1 MVKGYC
7 FVFLFWLKCNKEIE
21 IYNYYDLGMLIKCIC
36 VVFLKELIYMWEFEW
51 FLDKFIFFYCIY
63 VFEESYLV
71 VREWINILFGVNWF
85 FICGIFVDSGV

>member
-1 MVKGYC
+1 
-7 FVFLFWLKCNKEIE
+7 
-21 IYNYYDLGMLIKCIC
+21 
-36 VVFLKELIYMWEFEW
+36 MWKFEW

-85 FICGIFVDSGV
+85 FICGIFVDSGI